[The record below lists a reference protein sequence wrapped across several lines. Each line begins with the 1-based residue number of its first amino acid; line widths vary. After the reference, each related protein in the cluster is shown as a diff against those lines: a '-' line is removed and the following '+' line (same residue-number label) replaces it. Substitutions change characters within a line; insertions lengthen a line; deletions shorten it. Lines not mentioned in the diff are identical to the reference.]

1 MNFVNVKD
9 YQDIVNDK
17 DTKKF
22 ILIYKKGTVN
32 SDCAYDAL
40 SEVENAKVYVVD
52 VNMVKNVHQHYGVNA
67 VPSLVVVDGDKVE
80 NIIKGCQTPN
90 YFDQIIHEK
99 KTSYST
105 SNDGKPQKRVI
116 VYSTPTCQ
124 FCNKLKQYFNKHGVK
139 YTDINVATN
148 QQAAAEMVRKSGQR
162 GVPQTDINGQ
172 IIVGFDTAKLS
183 RILNIPTE

>member
-1 MNFVNVKD
+1 MNFVDVKG
-9 YQDIVNDK
+9 YRDIVEDK

-22 ILIYKKGTVN
+22 ILIYKKGTPN

-40 SEVENAKVYVVD
+40 SKIKDGKIFSVD
-52 VNMVKNVHQHYGVNA
+52 VNKVRNVHQHFGVNS
-67 VPSLVVVDGDKVE
+67 VPSFVVVNNGKVE
-80 NIIKGCQTPN
+80 NIIKGCQTSN

-99 KTSYST
+99 KITYTS
-105 SNDGKPQKRVI
+105 SNTGTTQKRVV
-116 VYSTPTCQ
+116 VYSTPSCPY
-124 FCNKLKQYFNKHGVK
+124 CNKLKQYLTKHGIK
-139 YTDINVATN
+139 FTDINVAVN

-172 IIVGFDTAKLS
+172 IIIGFDTSKLS